1 MTRSPR
7 KEVTL
12 AQLLPNMLTVAAICA
27 GVTAI
32 RLGVQGDYVRAVQ
45 LLLIAGVLDGL
56 DGRLARLLRS
66 TSAMGAELDSLA
78 DFLNF
83 GVAAPLVIY
92 YWGLQDMRHAG
103 WIAVL
108 FFAVCAVMRLARFN
122 VSAKEDG
129 AKGGTGAY
137 FVGLPAP
144 AGALLAMLPMFV
156 AFALPNIPNLPAWFV
171 GIYMAGVGLLLI
183 SPVPVWSFKQTR
195 ISRENVKF
203 FLLGFA
209 CAAAAL
215 VLFTWAALIVMC
227 LAYVAVI
234 IWAACM
240 WYPKTR
246 SDAGQDTGQDAG
258 QEDGQ

>member
-1 MTRSPR
+1 MTEAPHPPG

-27 GVTAI
+27 GITAI
-32 RLGVQGDYVRAVQ
+32 RLGAQGDYVRAVE
-45 LLLIAGVLDGL
+45 LLLVAAVLDGL

-108 FFAVCAVMRLARFN
+108 FFAVCCVMRLARFN
-122 VSAKEDG
+122 VSSREEG
-129 AKGGTGAY
+129 GKGGSGAY
-137 FVGLPAP
+137 FSGLPSP

-156 AFALPNIPNLPAWFV
+156 TFAMSGASKPPAALI
-171 GIYMAGVGLLLI
+171 GLYMAGMGLLMIL
-183 SPVPVWSFKQTR
+183 PVPVWSFKQTR

-209 CAAAAL
+209 CVAAAL
-215 VLFTWAALIVMC
+215 VIFTWGALIVLCLAYIATVIWAALVWHR
-227 LAYVAVI
+227 AE
-234 IWAACM
+234 
-240 WYPKTR
+240 K
-246 SDAGQDTGQDAG
+246 
-258 QEDGQ
+258 

>member
-1 MTRSPR
+1 VTRPPR

-32 RLGVQGDYVRAVQ
+32 RMGVQGDYVPAVQ

-66 TSAMGAELDSLA
+66 SSAMGAELDSLA

-108 FFAVCAVMRLARFN
+108 FFAVCSVMRLARFN
-122 VSAKEDG
+122 VSAKEEDS
-129 AKGGTGAY
+129 KGSGAY
-137 FVGLPAP
+137 FTGLPAP
-144 AGALLAMLPMFV
+144 AGALLAMLPLFV
-156 AFALPNIPNLPAWFV
+156 AFALPDWPQLPASLV
-171 GIYMAGVGLLLI
+171 AVYMAGVGLLLI

-209 CAAAAL
+209 CVAAVL

-227 LAYVAVI
+227 LAYVGVI
-234 IWAACM
+234 IWAAFM
-240 WYPKTR
+240 WYPATR
-246 SDAGQDTGQDAG
+246 SDDEQ
-258 QEDGQ
+258 

>member
-1 MTRSPR
+1 MTTPPPR
-7 KEVTL
+7 KELTL

-27 GVTAI
+27 GITAI

-45 LLLIAGVLDGL
+45 LILIAAVLDGL

-83 GVAAPLVIY
+83 GVAAPLVVY
-92 YWGLQDMRHAG
+92 YWGLQDARHAG

-108 FFAVCAVMRLARFN
+108 FFAICCVMRLARFN
-122 VSAKEDG
+122 VSAREEG
-129 AKGGTGAY
+129 GKGGSGA
-137 FVGLPAP
+137 FFAGLPSP

-156 AFALPNIPNLPAWFV
+156 TFALPGMSRPPAALT
-171 GIYMAGVGLLLI
+171 GLYMAGVGLLMI
-183 SPVPVWSFKQTR
+183 SPVPVWSFKKTR

-209 CAAAAL
+209 CVAAAL
-215 VLFTWAALIVMC
+215 AIFPWAALIVLC
-227 LAYVAVI
+227 LVYIAMV
-234 IWAACM
+234 IWAALV
-240 WYPKTR
+240 WYPSER
-246 SDAGQDTGQDAG
+246 
-258 QEDGQ
+258 

>member
-1 MTRSPR
+1 MNGDPR

-12 AQLLPNMLTVAAICA
+12 AQLLPNMLTIGAICA

-32 RLGVQGDYVRAVQ
+32 RMGVQGDYVRAVQ

-66 TSAMGAELDSLA
+66 SSAMGAELDSLA

-108 FFAVCAVMRLARFN
+108 FFSVCCVMRLARFN
-122 VSAKEDG
+122 VSAREDSG
-129 AKGGTGAY
+129 KGGSGAY
-137 FVGLPAP
+137 FVGVPAP

-156 AFALPNIPNLPAWFV
+156 TFAVPDMPHPPAWLIGLF
-171 GIYMAGVGLLLI
+171 MAGVGLLLI

-195 ISRENVKF
+195 IFRENVKF

-209 CAAAAL
+209 CVAAAL

-227 LAYVAVI
+227 LAYVAVV
-234 IWAACM
+234 IWAALL
-240 WYPKTR
+240 WYPATR
-246 SDAGQDTGQDAG
+246 SDDAN
-258 QEDGQ
+258 

>member
-1 MTRSPR
+1 MTTPPDAPR

-27 GVTAI
+27 GITAI
-32 RLGVQGDYVRAVQ
+32 RLGVQGDFVRAVQ

-66 TSAMGAELDSLA
+66 SSAMGAELDSLA

-83 GVAAPLVIY
+83 GVAAPLVVY
-92 YWGLQDMRHAG
+92 YWGLQDVSRQAG

-108 FFAVCAVMRLARFN
+108 FFAVCCVMRLARFN
-122 VSAKEDG
+122 VSAKSDDT
-129 AKGGTGAY
+129 KGGSGAY
-137 FVGLPAP
+137 FEGLPSP
-144 AGALLAMLPMFV
+144 AGALLAMLPMFMT
-156 AFALPNIPNLPAWFV
+156 FAIPGMSTPPAPLI
-171 GIYMAGVGLLLI
+171 GLYMAGVGLLMI
-183 SPVPVWSFKQTR
+183 SPVPVWSFKKTK

-215 VLFTWAALIVMC
+215 VIFTWTALIVMC
-227 LAYVAVI
+227 LAYVGMV
-234 IWAACM
+234 IWAALV
-240 WYPKTR
+240 WYPNE
-246 SDAGQDTGQDAG
+246 G
-258 QEDGQ
+258 

>member
-1 MTRSPR
+1 MMEDPDLNPR

-56 DGRLARLLRS
+56 DGRIARLLRS
-66 TSAMGAELDSLA
+66 SSAMGAELDSLA

-92 YWGLQDMRHAG
+92 YWGLQDARHAG

-108 FFAVCAVMRLARFN
+108 FFAICCVMRLARFN
-122 VSAKEDG
+122 VSAKSG
-129 AKGGTGAY
+129 TTGGSGAY
-137 FVGLPAP
+137 FEGLPSP

-156 AFALPNIPNLPAWFV
+156 TFAIPGMTKPPALLIGV
-171 GIYMAGVGLLLI
+171 YMAGVGLLMI
-183 SPVPVWSFKQTR
+183 SPVPVWSFKKTK

-203 FLLGFA
+203 FLLAFG
-209 CAAAAL
+209 CVAAAL
-215 VLFTWAALIVMC
+215 VIFTWSALIVLC
-227 LAYVAVI
+227 LAYVAAVI
-234 IWAACM
+234 WKLIEMRW
-240 WYPKTR
+240 WPG
-246 SDAGQDTGQDAG
+246 SEG
-258 QEDGQ
+258 

>member
-1 MTRSPR
+1 MTRRPR

-32 RLGVQGDYVRAVQ
+32 RMGVQGDYVRAVQ

-66 TSAMGAELDSLA
+66 SSAMGAELDSLA

-92 YWGLQDMRHAG
+92 YWGLQDVRHAG

-108 FFAVCAVMRLARFN
+108 FFAVCSVMRLARFN
-122 VSAKEDG
+122 VSAKEEDS
-129 AKGGTGAY
+129 KGSGAY
-137 FVGLPAP
+137 FTGLPAP
-144 AGALLAMLPMFV
+144 AGALLAMLPLFV
-156 AFALPNIPNLPAWFV
+156 AFALPDWPRLPAWFV
-171 GIYMAGVGLLLI
+171 AVYMAGVGLLLI

-215 VLFTWAALIVMC
+215 FLFTWGALIVMC
-227 LAYVAVI
+227 LAYVGVI
-234 IWAACM
+234 IWAALM
-240 WYPKTR
+240 WYPATR
-246 SDAGQDTGQDAG
+246 S
-258 QEDGQ
+258 EDVQ

>member
-1 MTRSPR
+1 VTKPPRNTPR

-66 TSAMGAELDSLA
+66 SSAMGAELDSLA

-92 YWGLQDMRHAG
+92 YWGLQDARHAG

-108 FFAVCAVMRLARFN
+108 FFAICCVMRLARFN
-122 VSAKEDG
+122 VSAKEEG
-129 AKGGTGAY
+129 GKGGSGAY
-137 FVGLPAP
+137 FEGLPSP

-156 AFALPNIPNLPAWFV
+156 TFAVPGMPHPPAILV
-171 GIYMAGVGLLLI
+171 GIYMAGVGLLMI
-183 SPVPVWSFKQTR
+183 SPVPVWSFKRTK

-209 CAAAAL
+209 CVAAAL

-227 LAYVAVI
+227 LAYVAIV
-234 IWAACM
+234 IWAALI
-240 WYPKTR
+240 WYPKDR
-246 SDAGQDTGQDAG
+246 SG
-258 QEDGQ
+258 